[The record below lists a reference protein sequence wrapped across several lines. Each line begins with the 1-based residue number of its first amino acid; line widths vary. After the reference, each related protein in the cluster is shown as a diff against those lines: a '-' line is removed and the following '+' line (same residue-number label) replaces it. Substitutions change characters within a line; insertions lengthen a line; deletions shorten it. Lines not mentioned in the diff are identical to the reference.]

1 MSCRKNAYGI
11 IGKKGHYSFGTM
23 KVMAVIQFEFSC
35 FYFLC
40 NFKRLLSMNHEVSI
54 SLNQSKFSLL
64 LLFWLDESMI
74 NLIDVDH
81 HQVLKFLFVWLTLFY
96 HVHVYLGIHLGNII

>member
-40 NFKRLLSMNHEVSI
+40 NFMRLLSVNHEVYMNI
-54 SLNQSKFSLL
+54 YKPKP
-64 LLFWLDESMI
+64 E
-74 NLIDVDH
+74 
-81 HQVLKFLFVWLTLFY
+81 QVFIV
-96 HVHVYLGIHLGNII
+96 IIILARRK